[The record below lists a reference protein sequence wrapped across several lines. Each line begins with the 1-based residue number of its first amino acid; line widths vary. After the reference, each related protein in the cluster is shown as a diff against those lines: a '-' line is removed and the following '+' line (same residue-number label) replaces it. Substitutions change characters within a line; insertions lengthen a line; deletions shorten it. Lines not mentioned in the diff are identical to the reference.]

1 MIDLNDAPAQAKTP
15 PARGVPW
22 RAIKDAVKGR
32 ETEILDALGIAWRS
46 HETHITC
53 PYPGHADH
61 HPSWRWDEMSAR
73 AHCSCDASASIFDV
87 IIKMRDVAFT
97 EALTLAA
104 EMVGRADL
112 IGDHD
117 NTGGLTL
124 EEYAVAKRLPPD
136 WLNRIGVREVPAY
149 GPNKTS
155 AIRTEYRRP
164 NGGQPSVRFRVNLN
178 GDKHKRHFWRKG
190 DKACLYGGDWAD
202 GLPAAGYVILVEGES
217 DTQTL
222 WLHKFPA
229 LGLPGANT
237 WNEERDA
244 PLLDGVLVVYV
255 VIEPDTGGA
264 ETLKWL
270 ARSRIA
276 PRARL
281 IRLPPE
287 TKDPSALYLV
297 SPDRFYGAF
306 QAVMAAAEPLPLPA
320 ARVSSEPQIIDPSD
334 PRRIAKQFIALYF
347 TAAGTGTLRHHHD
360 EFHIWNG
367 AAYLPTPDGA
377 LTARLYDFLSRCQY
391 RSPQGELRRVKPN
404 IKMVAN
410 VLAALRAVAWL
421 DHTVAAPSWLMEMPN
436 SPPADEITACAN
448 GLLYLP
454 SLELLPHT
462 PAFFTHN
469 ALDFAYQVRAPQPQQ
484 WLDFL
489 HQLWPDDEASIA
501 TLQEI
506 FGLAL
511 TGDMRHQKAFLIV
524 GPKRSG
530 KGTIARVL
538 SRLIGIDNVVSPT
551 LAGLSATF
559 GLQALINKR
568 LAIIAD
574 ARLSGRAD
582 QAAIAERLLSI
593 TGEDIVTVNR
603 KHLSDWTGQ
612 LRVRFLV
619 LSNELPRIADV
630 SGALASR
637 FVVLMLTRSFYGK
650 EDRAL
655 ADRLLAERPGILNWA
670 LAGQRR
676 LAGRGYF
683 MQPESAAEAVRELE
697 DITSPLSVFLRERCE
712 TKAGAQTA
720 VTDLFITWCD
730 WCEEQ
735 KRKPGTKQSFGR
747 DLRAAL
753 PWIKMSQPRT
763 GEDERERR
771 YEGIEI
777 RPKPAGVGLNGID
790 LN

>member
-1 MIDLNDAPAQAKTP
+1 MIDLNDAPAQVETP
-15 PARGVPW
+15 PARRVPW

-32 ETEILDALGIAWRS
+32 ETEILDALDIAWRS
-46 HETHITC
+46 NATHITC

-61 HPSWRWDEMSAR
+61 HPSWRWDEARAR

-87 IIKMRDVAFT
+87 IMKMRDVGFA

-104 EMVGRADL
+104 EMIGRADL
-112 IGDHD
+112 IGDDD
-117 NTGGLTL
+117 NTAGLTL
-124 EEYAVAKRLPPD
+124 DEYAAAKRLPRD
-136 WLNRIGVREVPAY
+136 WLETIGVRETPAY
-149 GPNKTS
+149 GPHKTP

-164 NGGQPSVRFRVNLN
+164 DGGQSSVRFRVNLN

-190 DKACLYGGDWAD
+190 DKACLYGGHWAD
-202 GLPAAGYVILVEGES
+202 QLPAAGYAVIVEGES

-222 WLHKFPA
+222 WLNGFVA

-237 WNEERDA
+237 WNEQRDA
-244 PLLDGVLVVYV
+244 PLFDGVAVVYV

-264 ETLKWL
+264 ATLKWL
-270 ARSRIA
+270 TGSRIA

-281 IRLPPE
+281 IRLAKE
-287 TKDPSALYLV
+287 TKDPSALYLAA
-297 SPDRFYGAF
+297 PDRFRDAF
-306 QAVMAAAEPLPLPA
+306 EAVMRAAEPLPPA
-320 ARVSSEPQIIDPSD
+320 ETPDRQGRQIIDPAD
-334 PRRIAKQFIALYF
+334 PRRTAKQFIALHF

-367 AAYLPTPDGA
+367 AAYLRAPDDA
-377 LTARLYDFLSRCQY
+377 LKARLYDFLARCQY
-391 RSPQGELRRVKPN
+391 RNPQGDLRRVKPN

-410 VLAALRAVAWL
+410 VLEALRAVAWL
-421 DHTVAAPSWLMEMPN
+421 DHTVVAPSWLMEMPHGP
-436 SPPADEITACAN
+436 SADEITACAN

-469 ALDFAYQVRAPQPQQ
+469 ALDFAYEARAPRPQQ

-489 HQLWPDDEASIA
+489 HQLWPDDEASIG

-506 FGLAL
+506 FGLTL
-511 TGDMRHQKAFLIV
+511 TDDMRHQKAFLIV

-530 KGTIARVL
+530 KSTIAKVL

-559 GLQALINKR
+559 GLQALIDKR

-612 LRVRFLV
+612 LRVRY
-619 LSNELPRIADV
+619 A
-630 SGALASR
+630 ASR
-637 FVVLMLTRSFYGK
+637 GN
-650 EDRAL
+650 A
-655 ADRLLAERPGILNWA
+655 RPG
-670 LAGQRR
+670 R
-676 LAGRGYF
+676 
-683 MQPESAAEAVRELE
+683 
-697 DITSPLSVFLRERCE
+697 
-712 TKAGAQTA
+712 
-720 VTDLFITWCD
+720 
-730 WCEEQ
+730 
-735 KRKPGTKQSFGR
+735 
-747 DLRAAL
+747 
-753 PWIKMSQPRT
+753 
-763 GEDERERR
+763 
-771 YEGIEI
+771 
-777 RPKPAGVGLNGID
+777 
-790 LN
+790 